1 MDAIIHIVGEDE
13 TRMCIKDRQWTY
25 NVTLRCIGI
34 TIVAVEMQ

>member
-1 MDAIIHIVGEDE
+1 MDAIIHVDGEDE
-13 TRMCIKDRQWTY
+13 IRQCIQDRQWTY